1 MNKPIAHGN
10 DGNEMYMEVQDE
22 SADVLAII
30 EEQALLNA
38 LVSVLDRLA
47 RDDRELWSCLV
58 NKEKKQEIAERFN
71 LTLDGVY
78 YREKRLKSVL
88 RSDKTLKNFF
98 TDK

>member
-1 MNKPIAHGN
+1 
-10 DGNEMYMEVQDE
+10 MYIEVQDE
-22 SADVLAII
+22 STDVLAII

-47 RDDRELWSCLV
+47 PDDRELWSCLV

-78 YREKRLKSVL
+78 YREKQLKSIL